1 MQVLHLDLRQLNDEQ
16 AELRYFFDNPND
28 YNERLLGL
36 AEIQDLLQVAE
47 RDYYTNY
54 PEQFDKT
61 GLQLYDWLDGTE
73 RWLTAAINKH
83 RRQGLVLA
91 IATIGKLA
99 HLPWEVLHDGKSF
112 LVERINP
119 AVVPVRWIPDDYYE
133 DGQDA
138 PANRALRVLF
148 MAPSPENLIPVLD
161 FEAEEGR
168 ILKATAKQPI
178 ELIVEESGCLEELD
192 NLVASYDE
200 AYFDVFHL
208 TGHATIAD
216 DCPYFWTETETG
228 EAYLASAAEL
238 AEKLEFRLPPL
249 IFLSGCRTGEARKAG
264 AIPSMA
270 EQLLQQGARAVL
282 GWGRP
287 VLEQDATAAAAALYQ
302 SLASGYGL
310 PQAVAKTY
318 QALIKSRAED
328 WHLLRLYIAGELPG
342 ALVTPLKTLG
352 RPLTP
357 PSPSIG
363 DITRAFDKDGRVR
376 VCNPSGF
383 VGRRRQLQHC
393 LKALKYDPEKVGI
406 LIYGMGGLGKS
417 TLAMRLSD
425 RLPDYERI
433 VWVGPIDEPGLV
445 KRLSERFDDPSSQK
459 NLQATEPE
467 LRFRLRKLFRQIDR
481 TQYQSLLLV
490 LDGFEANLESRQG
503 TFILSAKA
511 TKVLEA
517 LVFAIQDTRAPDRVI
532 ITCRYDFDSPYLQSF
547 YKQPLASL
555 READLEKKCNRLPA
569 FSAQPQDSSIQ
580 ERAKQLADG
589 NPYLLEKLDKVLQD
603 ATADLEANFV
613 QLREQVLAQI
623 LLTQLDR
630 SLQKIL
636 ELGLVFEIPVP
647 RTVLQELCVSI
658 PNVDS
663 HIDHAIGLGLLE
675 VSKDSFLRVPRILA
689 LQLSEDLK
697 AVYSTAAKILYRL
710 WQIKETPI
718 FIEER
723 WNEVHRLALL
733 GNEEVIAAEISRVL
747 STIWNRQGHFRKAV
761 SVCSQTLENMKNPS
775 SQKVENLIAL
785 GNAYRNLAQY
795 QQAIDCYEQALSIT
809 DDSDEKDPYHLEA
822 LLGNLSA
829 CYADIGQLSQAIC
842 CSQRALDIASSC
854 GDRESEGRLLNNLG
868 YYSTDLGQFR
878 QALEYYQKAKE
889 ISVDQN
895 NRELEGRCL
904 NNLCELYGLI
914 GQFRYA
920 VQCGEQALVI
930 QDDVQDLIGKG
941 ETLHTLAQ
949 IQIDLEKYDKAIEYA
964 QIGVIIGKK
973 IESPELQSDNYSA
986 IACAYLGCAPNE
998 LSKAWVAVKAAQ
1010 QFDVPLNNHY
1020 VSLLLGIIALKQQ
1033 DTEDVAHEAF
1043 TIARKQASNLLNC
1056 SHQNYRALETQWLS
1070 LCGLALCGEIDCIPA
1085 TISFYRQ
1092 LREIIDRE
1100 ANESFFKRSI
1110 FLLSNLISMDHGN
1123 ILVEVHRE
1131 IMIGK

>member
-28 YNERLLGL
+28 YNERMLGL

-47 RDYYTNY
+47 RDYYTNL
-54 PEQFDKT
+54 PAQFDIT
-61 GLQLYDWLDGTE
+61 GLQLYGWLDGTE
-73 RWLTAAINKH
+73 RWLSAAINKH

-91 IATIGKLA
+91 IATTGRLA

-119 AVVPVRWIPDDYYE
+119 AVVPVRWMPDDYE
-133 DGQDA
+133 DARDS

-168 ILKATAKQPI
+168 ILKATARQPI
-178 ELIVEESGCLEELD
+178 ELIVEESGCLEELY
-192 NLVASYDE
+192 NLAASYDE

-282 GWGRP
+282 GWGRS
-287 VLEQDATAAAAALYQ
+287 VLEQDATAAAAVLYQ
-302 SLASGYGL
+302 SLASGYEL

-342 ALVTPLKTLG
+342 ALVTALKTPG
-352 RPLTP
+352 RPLTLPP
-357 PSPSIG
+357 PSVE
-363 DITRAFDKDGRVR
+363 DIKRDLDKDGRVK
-376 VCNPSGF
+376 VCNSSGF

-393 LKALKYDPEKVGI
+393 LKSLKYDPEKVGVF
-406 LIYGMGGLGKS
+406 IYGMGGLGKS
-417 TLAMRLSD
+417 ALAMRLSD

-433 VWVGPIDEPGLV
+433 VWVGSIDEPSLV
-445 KRLSERFDDPSSQK
+445 KRLSERFDESALQR
-459 NLQATEPE
+459 NLQAKEPE
-467 LRFRLRKLFRQIDR
+467 LRFRLRKLLRQIDR
-481 TQYQSLLLV
+481 TQYPKFLLV

-503 TFILSAKA
+503 TFVLSPKA
-511 TKVLEA
+511 AKVLEA
-517 LVFAIQDTRAPDRVI
+517 IMFSIQDTHAPDRVI
-532 ITCRYDFDSPYLQSF
+532 ITCRYDFDSPHLQRF

-555 READLEKKCNRLPA
+555 READIEKKCNRLPA
-569 FSAQPQDSSIQ
+569 FSAQSQDSAIQ

-589 NPYLLEKLDKVLQD
+589 NPYLLEELDKVLQD
-603 ATADLEANFV
+603 STADLEANFV
-613 QLREQVLAQI
+613 QLREQVLAQT
-623 LLTQLDR
+623 LLTQIDQ
-630 SLQKIL
+630 SLQKML
-636 ELGLVFEIPVP
+636 ELGLVFEISVP
-647 RTVLQELCVSI
+647 RTALQELCVSI

-663 HIDHAIGLGLLE
+663 HIDRAIGLGLLE
-675 VSKDSFLRVPRILA
+675 ISKDSFLRVPRILA

-697 AVYSTAAKILYRL
+697 TVCSQAAKILYRL
-710 WQIKETPI
+710 WRLKETPI

-723 WNEVHRLALL
+723 WNEIHRLALL

-761 SVCSQTLENMKNPS
+761 NVCSQTLENIRDPS

-809 DDSDEKDPYHLEA
+809 DDSDEIEPYHLEV

-829 CYADIGQLSQAIC
+829 CYSDLGELTQAIC
-842 CSQRALDIASSC
+842 CSQRALDIAFEC

-868 YYSTDLGQFR
+868 YYATDLGQFR
-878 QALEYYQKAKE
+878 QALEYYQRAKE
-889 ISVDQN
+889 IAVDQKD
-895 NRELEGRCL
+895 RDLEGRCL
-904 NNLCELYGLI
+904 NNLCELYGVM
-914 GQFRYA
+914 GEFHCA
-920 VQCGEQALVI
+920 VQCGEQALII

-949 IQIDLEKYDKAIEYA
+949 VQIDLENYDKAIEYA
-964 QIGVIIGKK
+964 QRGVKIGQQ

-986 IACAYLGCAPNE
+986 IACAYLGFDLNE
-998 LSKAWVAVKAAQ
+998 LSKAWAAAKAAQ
-1010 QFDVPLNNHY
+1010 KFDVPLNNHY

-1033 DTEDVAHEAF
+1033 DTEGVAHEAF
-1043 TIARKQASNLLNC
+1043 TTARKQASDLLSH
-1056 SHQNYRALETQWLS
+1056 SHQNHRALETQWLS
-1070 LCGLALCGEIDCIPA
+1070 VCGLALCGERDCIPVA
-1085 TISFYRQ
+1085 IGIHRQ
-1092 LREIIDRE
+1092 LREAIDK
-1100 ANESFFKRSI
+1100 ESSEGLFKRSS
-1110 FLLSNLISMDHGN
+1110 FLLTNLISMDHEN
-1123 ILVEVHRE
+1123 ILAEVYQK
-1131 IMIGK
+1131 IILGK